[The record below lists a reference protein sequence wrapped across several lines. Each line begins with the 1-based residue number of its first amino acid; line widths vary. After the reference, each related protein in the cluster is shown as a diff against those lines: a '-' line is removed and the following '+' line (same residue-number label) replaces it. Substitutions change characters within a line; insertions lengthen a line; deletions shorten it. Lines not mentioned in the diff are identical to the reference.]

1 LNFPMPDMALVSSAG
16 DLGIPALNECRGLS
30 LDPRPGKGMG
40 QGMMLRNGME
50 WLDEKRLSEPV

>member
-1 LNFPMPDMALVSSAG
+1 MALVSSAG

-40 QGMMLRNGME
+40 QGMMLRMVE

>member
-1 LNFPMPDMALVSSAG
+1 MALVSSAG
-16 DLGIPALNECRGLS
+16 DFGIPALNECRGLS